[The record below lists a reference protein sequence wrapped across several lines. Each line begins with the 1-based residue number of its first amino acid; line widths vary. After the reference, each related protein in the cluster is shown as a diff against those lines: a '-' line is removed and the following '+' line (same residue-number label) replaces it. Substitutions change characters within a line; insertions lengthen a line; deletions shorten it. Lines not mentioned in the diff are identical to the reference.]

1 MKELSVIVAQLH
13 ETGTFPA
20 ALATLVHVSG
30 SSYRRP
36 GARLLLS
43 CQGQKWGS
51 ISGGCLEED
60 VLLHAK
66 TVLQSGIPKTV
77 TYDTTEEN
85 DLVWGVGLGCH
96 GVVQVFIERL
106 EEPPDWAKTWR
117 TRQVSREDT
126 VLAIPY
132 RSDHLSEQKTT
143 LLSAATPSSE
153 GLFVQHIPPVLALTI
168 FGAGDDAIPLARLAK
183 ELGWFVSVLDPR
195 PAFATT
201 ERFPSADV
209 VRTQSTTLEAA
220 RLVTGPHAAAVIMTH
235 HYVHDLPLL
244 QSLLPLPLFYLGLL
258 GPKKR
263 AEKLLDQLA
272 GESTRISA
280 KQRPYLHGPVGLDLG
295 GDSPESVALA
305 ILAEIQAVYS
315 GRDARPLRERER
327 PIHQ

>member
-1 MKELSVIVAQLH
+1 MKELPAIVAQLH
-13 ETGTFPA
+13 ESSTFPA

-43 CQGQKWGS
+43 CQGKKWGS

-60 VLLHAK
+60 VLLHAQ
-66 TVLQSGIPKTV
+66 TVIQNGIPKTI

-106 EEPPDWAKTWR
+106 EGLPDWAKAWR
-117 TRQVSREDT
+117 LHQASREDT
-126 VLAIPY
+126 TLTIPY
-132 RSDHLSEQKTT
+132 RSDRLDEQKTT
-143 LLSAATPSSE
+143 RLPTALPPRE
-153 GLFVQHIPPVLALTI
+153 GVFVQSIPPVLALTI
-168 FGAGDDAIPLARLAK
+168 FGAGDDAVPLARLAK

-195 PAFATT
+195 PAFATAD
-201 ERFPSADV
+201 RFPSADV
-209 VRTQSTTLEAA
+209 VRVQSTGLEPTS
-220 RLVTGPHAAAVIMTH
+220 LVTGPHAAAVVMTH

-244 QSLLPLPLFYLGLL
+244 RSLLPLPLFYLGLL

-263 AEKLLDQLA
+263 AEKLLDQIASEPA
-272 GESTRISA
+272 GLPAE
-280 KQRPYLHGPVGLDLG
+280 QRARLYGPVGLDLG

-305 ILAEIQAVYS
+305 ILAEIQSVYT
-315 GRDARPLRERER
+315 GRDARPLRARAR